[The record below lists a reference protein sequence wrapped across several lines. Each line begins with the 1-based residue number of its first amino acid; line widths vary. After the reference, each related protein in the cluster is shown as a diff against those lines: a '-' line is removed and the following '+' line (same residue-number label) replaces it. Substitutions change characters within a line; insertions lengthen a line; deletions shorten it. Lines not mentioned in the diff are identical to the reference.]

1 MMTMTKLIPIA
12 SMMAMMFGAR
22 VSLATLSERPLLTR
36 EFMRFVQWYNKDYRN
51 DHDEL
56 LYRQTIYME
65 NKKFIEAMNTEDDHV
80 TYEMNEFGDM
90 SPDEFHMYMKGFANT
105 TYNPLLSKT
114 RGCKEYSGETI
125 YQSEIDGVSVDAI
138 DELDWRHHNA
148 VTEVKN
154 QGQCGSCWS
163 FSSAAAMEGSWSI
176 AGGQLM
182 NLSEQQLM
190 DCSKLYGNMGCNGG
204 LMDSAFDYAIDYGM
218 CSDVA
223 VPYTAES
230 GSCSS
235 SVQDCQKVAFFDY
248 CMDVPA
254 NNQVML
260 RKAVTQMP
268 VSVAIEAD
276 TATFQFYKSGIL
288 DSTKCGTTLDHG
300 VVVVGFGEDNGQE
313 YWTVKNSWGSDWGE
327 DGYIRIARSDSTDDA
342 GVCGIAMQ
350 PSFIHADI

>member
-1 MMTMTKLIPIA
+1 MVL
-12 SMMAMMFGAR
+12 R
-22 VSLATLSERPLLTR
+22 
-36 EFMRFVQWYNKDYRN
+36 
-51 DHDEL
+51 
-56 LYRQTIYME
+56 
-65 NKKFIEAMNTEDDHV
+65 
-80 TYEMNEFGDM
+80 
-90 SPDEFHMYMKGFANT
+90 SP
-105 TYNPLLSKT
+105 
-114 RGCKEYSGETI
+114 
-125 YQSEIDGVSVDAI
+125 
-138 DELDWRHHNA
+138 
-148 VTEVKN
+148 
-154 QGQCGSCWS
+154 
-163 FSSAAAMEGSWSI
+163 
-176 AGGQLM
+176 
-182 NLSEQQLM
+182 
-190 DCSKLYGNMGCNGG
+190 
-204 LMDSAFDYAIDYGM
+204 
-218 CSDVA
+218 
-223 VPYTAES
+223 
-230 GSCSS
+230 